1 MFRHTSRKK
10 KNKNDNKG
18 FLESPDHGGYSILI
32 CRNFQGELARIRRF
46 FLAEDLG
53 IREAHIMQR

>member
-1 MFRHTSRKK
+1 MHRRASREK

-32 CRNFQGELARIRRF
+32 RRNFQGELARTRRF
-46 FLAEDLG
+46 FLAEDPG